1 MRFIVAAVLFIT
13 GVVTVLVGIAERTV
27 WAPPA
32 AHRLSIELKT
42 NNPLV
47 LVPNE
52 VLHSYVGNP
61 VLTVRGSQNVFVAS
75 GRQSDVEAWIGTT
88 NHDSIFLDPIS
99 KQLRSSSVLG
109 SELPSNPTD
118 SDLWR
123 VQRNGSKQVSIL
135 AKPDDSAGLLIA
147 SDGLATAPR
156 NLELVWR
163 VVSDLGVSNIT
174 LYVGTGLL
182 VVGLILNLWSY
193 QVMRKNRGPR
203 RRLPK
208 APQGPKTRRKR
219 NSNRI
224 APQRGRRVQGRTFIA
239 IPTSIVLL
247 GLLSGCSTAPVTPV
261 IAVDPTSQAALDE
274 LPPPVVTSQQLKLIM
289 ARVANVTA
297 VADKALD
304 HVALGSRYI
313 GPALAVRQAH
323 YLLRGKGSKV
333 DPLPKIF
340 AGPISFSLPEASSKW
355 PRQMMV
361 VTDQP
366 DDSALPQLVAM
377 QQATP
382 RSNYMVWYTVGL
394 MPGASIPKAASP
406 KVGAVPVDAASL
418 FLKLPPN
425 QVAEAYGDVINL
437 GSKSLKADLF
447 NTTKDEFYN
456 QVSSSQ
462 TAQIAKLTKAKINF
476 AHKTGEQNILSLATL
491 DAGALVALYMT
502 DTYTIRP
509 NSASAVVSVSGDE
522 KLLLGADGSAS
533 GIRSVYGDMLVF
545 YVPPLSEDS
554 RIRLIGATQGLISV
568 RGL

>member
-1 MRFIVAAVLFIT
+1 MRFIVAALLFIT

-32 AHRLSIELKT
+32 AHRLSIEIKT
-42 NNPLV
+42 DNPLV
-47 LVPNE
+47 LIPNE
-52 VLHSYVGNP
+52 VLHAFVGNP
-61 VLTVRGSQNVFVAS
+61 VITVVGSQKVFVAS
-75 GRQSDVEAWIGTT
+75 GRQSDVEAWIGKT
-88 NHDSIFLDPIS
+88 NHDSISFNPIA
-99 KQLRSSSVLG
+99 KQLVSKSVLG
-109 SELPSNPTD
+109 AELSANPTD

-123 VQRNGSKQVSIL
+123 VQRSGTSQVSLL
-135 AKPDDSAGLLIA
+135 AKPDDSAGLLVA
-147 SDGLATAPR
+147 SDGLSTAPR

-163 VVSDLGVSNIT
+163 VVNDLGVSTFT
-174 LYVGTGLL
+174 LYVGTGFL

-208 APQGPKTRRKR
+208 APQGPKTRRKK
-219 NSNRI
+219 STNRI

-239 IPTSIVLL
+239 LPASIVLL
-247 GLLSGCSTAPVTPV
+247 GLLSGCSSSPITPV
-261 IAVDPTSQAALDE
+261 IAIDPSSQPAVDE

-289 ARVANVTA
+289 TRVSKTTE

-304 HVALGSRYI
+304 HIALGSRFI

-333 DPLPKIF
+333 QPLPTIF
-340 AGPISFSLPEASSKW
+340 AKPISFSLPEASNKW

-361 VTDQP
+361 VTDQSG
-366 DDSALPQLVAM
+366 DSALPQLVAM

-382 RSNYMVWYTVGL
+382 RSNYVVWYTVGL
-394 MPGASIPKAASP
+394 MPGATIPKAASP
-406 KVGAVPVDAASL
+406 KVGAVPVEAGSL

-447 NTTKDEFYN
+447 NTAKDEFYS
-456 QVSSSQ
+456 QVSLSQ
-462 TAQIAKLTKAKINF
+462 AAQIAKLKKAKINF
-476 AHKTGEQNILSLATL
+476 SHKTGEQNILSLATL

-502 DTYTIRP
+502 DTYTIKP
-509 NSASAVVSVSGDE
+509 ISATAVVSVSGDE

-545 YVPPLSEDS
+545 YVPALSDES
-554 RIRLIGATQGLISV
+554 RITLIGATQGLISV